1 MKKNGFLA
9 LAFHT
14 VFVIFMVAPILVVC
28 VVAFTPE
35 GFLSLPTNGLSL
47 RWFRAI
53 ADYPEFIRAFWTSVY
68 LGAVSSTIAVILA
81 VPAALAFSRSAFP
94 GKGALSAFFLS
105 PLMIP
110 HVVLVIA
117 FLRFFTQ
124 GGISGTMTALII
136 AHVVVVFPFA
146 LRLTLS
152 AATGMDAASS
162 GSFSH
167 GVMSS
172 YVRRP

>member
-68 LGAVSSTIAVILA
+68 LGAVS
-81 VPAALAFSRSAFP
+81 
-94 GKGALSAFFLS
+94 
-105 PLMIP
+105 
-110 HVVLVIA
+110 
-117 FLRFFTQ
+117 
-124 GGISGTMTALII
+124 
-136 AHVVVVFPFA
+136 
-146 LRLTLS
+146 
-152 AATGMDAASS
+152 
-162 GSFSH
+162 
-167 GVMSS
+167 
-172 YVRRP
+172 